1 MFLQEKRGR
10 RPHEVEFLMW
20 YKYSLHNSS
29 KILIYIYKALCLSVR
44 LSVCYVFVCP
54 RGTNNLFVPRGTNIS
69 HTQVGGG
76 TNKLFVPGGQTFLT
90 HKWGGGQT
98 NCLSPGDKHFLH
110 TEGGTNIFLMMM
122 ITVGNVSGANILS
135 SEARKPPAGA
145 RIPGPVGP

>member
-1 MFLQEKRGR
+1 MSE
-10 RPHEVEFLMW
+10 
-20 YKYSLHNSS
+20 
-29 KILIYIYKALCLSVR
+29 
-44 LSVCYVFVCP
+44 SVCP
-54 RGTNNLFVPRGTNIS
+54 LLFVP
-69 HTQVGGG
+69 GGQ
-76 TNKLFVPGGQTFLT
+76 TICLSPGGQTFLT
-90 HKWGGGQT
+90 HRWGGGQTNCLSPGDKHFSHTSGGGGQT